1 MNKLQNPVF
10 RSVLAILTGCLL
22 VFWPHLALD
31 YIILILGVAFVVPA
45 AFSLVMYLAQNPG
58 KNSGRGKSSGRM
70 FPIESIGALLFGLCL
85 ILIPQVFSAFLI
97 YLLGI
102 LLVVVLVF
110 QLLNLLMIHQRRSV
124 PFIFYIFPVL
134 VLVTGLLILFNPFSA
149 TEKVLMLVFGSAT
162 IFYGLVDLINY
173 IKFK

>member
-1 MNKLQNPVF
+1 
-10 RSVLAILTGCLL
+10 
-22 VFWPHLALD
+22 
-31 YIILILGVAFVVPA
+31 
-45 AFSLVMYLAQNPG
+45 
-58 KNSGRGKSSGRM
+58 
-70 FPIESIGALLFGLCL
+70 
-85 ILIPQVFSAFLI
+85 
-97 YLLGI
+97 
-102 LLVVVLVF
+102 
-110 QLLNLLMIHQRRSV
+110 MIHQRRSV